1 VPTSAV
7 KETLAVYAHAIDA
20 IDLSK
25 RAALQTARSWSGIA
39 ESTFAGGWDGPW
51 TLVTAGLDSAESL
64 VIAQTEYAKGILD
77 ATATALGVSLA
88 TNVAPAGPAVV
99 EAAVE
104 QKVEQEVETAVAPA
118 SSTPK
123 VARNTAGSASQAP
136 KGGSAK
142 GASRRRPP
150 AG

>member
-1 VPTSAV
+1 MPTSAV

-20 IDLSK
+20 IELSK

-39 ESTFAGGWDGPW
+39 ESTFPQGWDGPW
-51 TLVTAGLDSAESL
+51 TLVNAGLDSAESL
-64 VIAQTEYAKGILD
+64 VIAQTKYAKSVLD
-77 ATATALGVSLA
+77 ATAKALGASLA
-88 TNVAPAGPAVV
+88 TNVAPARPAVV
-99 EAAVE
+99 AAAVE
-104 QKVEQEVETAVAPA
+104 QKVETAVAPA

-123 VARNTAGSASQAP
+123 VAGNTAGSASRAP
-136 KGGSAK
+136 KGGSAR